1 MKKTASSASRS
12 EYGFYEPENPEIS
25 TTQWRSVSDQKERV
39 YYFKQTETPAIIWI
53 DLKEF
58 MLRPGAPVMKL
69 DLIGNPDKVYEG
81 NVIRDMKQS
90 KGFIPMYQLTDEI
103 ARQFS

>member
-1 MKKTASSASRS
+1 
-12 EYGFYEPENPEIS
+12 
-25 TTQWRSVSDQKERV
+25 
-39 YYFKQTETPAIIWI
+39 
-53 DLKEF
+53 

-69 DLIGNPDKVYEG
+69 DLMGNPDKVYEG

-90 KGFIPMYQLTDEI
+90 KGFTPMYQLTDEI